1 VASKEGACREVQVVQ
16 SMVLQQCKP
25 VREYDRRFREWN
37 NSGPPLW
44 ATRRGGDP
52 VQEIAQSLSAVAFA
66 SDLPPPHMK
75 KTKKQAA
82 SKPKSRR
89 KKTTAKQ
96 SATPS
101 INPRHHPDAAGIDVG
116 AEGFVAALPPERCEQ
131 TVRTF
136 ATYTSGVE
144 ALRDWLREHSITTVA
159 MESTGNYWIM
169 L

>member
-1 VASKEGACREVQVVQ
+1 
-16 SMVLQQCKP
+16 MVLQQCKP

-52 VQEIAQSLSAVAFA
+52 VQKIAQSLSAAAFA
-66 SDLPPPHMK
+66 SDSQPLTHMKK

-89 KKTTAKQ
+89 KKAFLIPN
-96 SATPS
+96 AN

-116 AEGFVAALPPERCEQ
+116 AEEFVAALPPDRCEQ

-144 ALRDWLREHSITTVA
+144 ALRDWLLEHRIKTVA